1 MSQGDPLSSMTE
13 RDRGDMY
20 RRDNEETVGTR
31 KIAIQTST
39 EEQREHDEGG
49 AARQGVRNR

>member
-1 MSQGDPLSSMTE
+1 MTE
-13 RDRGDMY
+13 RDRGGMY